1 MKFNFKS
8 RISGIVA
15 FLLAFVMAGSTY
27 LAVLQI
33 DDEVNRELAV
43 TASEAQ
49 IAAIVIT
56 GIVFVVVFLLVFL
69 VGALISG
76 RKQQRDQVG
85 SY

>member
-56 GIVFVVVFLLVFL
+56 GIVFVVVFF
-69 VGALISG
+69 VGISCRCAYLG
-76 RKQQRDQVG
+76 TQAATR
-85 SY
+85 SSW